1 MRETERTE
9 IMKIMEGTEEWP
21 LQGEALQDDR
31 AVMSSKLIVKVAARF
46 ILVNQR

>member
-9 IMKIMEGTEEWP
+9 IMEGAEGWP
-21 LQGEALQDDR
+21 RQGEVLQDDR